1 MGQKINKRHIPGIL
15 LLTSVIVM
23 LFSSGIILFW
33 SQNNQHSVIKVTVE
47 SGTTLMQ
54 IANTLFNKN
63 IITNKQTFQL
73 AVRLMGKERKIP
85 TGTFN
90 LVNAKSNYD
99 IINQIIYGAPEIKK
113 VRILEGWNINQIA
126 GHISKEMDLDSTKII
141 ELCNDSTCLLY
152 TSPSPR
158 DWTISRMPSSA

>member
-15 LLTSVIVM
+15 LLTSVVVI
-23 LFSSGIILFW
+23 LFLCGIILFW

-47 SGTTLMQ
+47 SGATLMQ
-54 IANTLFNKN
+54 IANTLFDKN

-73 AVRLMGKERKIP
+73 AMRLMGKERKIP
-85 TGTFN
+85 VGTFN
-90 LVNAKSNYD
+90 LVNAESNYD

-126 GHISKEMDLDSTKII
+126 DHVSKEMNLDSTKII
-141 ELCNDSTCLLY
+141 LDKKLSL
-152 TSPSPR
+152 
-158 DWTISRMPSSA
+158 ISAQ